1 MEFSLGEI
9 TAVIGPNGAGKST
22 LLALAA
28 GILQPTSGSVVI
40 NGQLMSK
47 LNARSLARERAVLTQ
62 DQGVTFGFSVS
73 EVVGWG
79 RTPWQ
84 GDHGQTVGSDM
95 EIVSAALESVG
106 MYSQRDRPINELS
119 GGERKRVHLAR
130 IIAQQSSIVLLDEP
144 DSDLDL
150 TGLESLDK
158 TIREMNSRGITIVL
172 TSHDLARISRLATQV
187 VVVARGSVMAQG
199 ATREIL
205 NSEVLSAAY
214 RTLVQVQWSEYGAS
228 VSTGS
233 P

>member
-1 MEFSLGEI
+1 
-9 TAVIGPNGAGKST
+9 
-22 LLALAA
+22 
-28 GILQPTSGSVVI
+28 
-40 NGQLMSK
+40 MSK

-84 GDHGQTVGSDM
+84 GDHGQAVGSDM
-95 EIVSAALESVG
+95 EIVSAALKSVG
-106 MYSQRDRPINELS
+106 MYSQRERPMNELS

-214 RTLVQVQWSEYGAS
+214 RTLVQVQWSEHGAS
-228 VSTGS
+228 VRTGS